1 MTPIQEAYALM
12 QEQPESNIKLIVE
25 LLRTMS
31 PYKEEIR
38 TETAARTFK
47 RTGLAKE
54 TIHLPEDF
62 DEHFSDADKEILGN
76 WNQTCEVS

>member
-31 PYKEEIR
+31 PYKEDIR

-62 DEHFSDADKEILGN
+62 DEHFSDADKEISEMFYRGLL
-76 WNQTCEVS
+76 